1 MTYGVA
7 FQLIN
12 EAALDYLNNR
22 EIALGGYISH
32 ITLFQPKDPNKIP
45 MPVLLYVAT
54 SSNPQWLG
62 YATEEDIA
70 DQVYYYFLITK
81 IPWKHT
87 NSWIC
92 VISRNL
98 LQFNCDSDFEYD
110 YLYYIRSFNPAE
122 TRVTM

>member
-70 DQVYYYFLITK
+70 DQVLLYSHYK
-81 IPWKHT
+81 
-87 NSWIC
+87 NS
-92 VISRNL
+92 VKTHKFMNL
-98 LQFNCDSDFEYD
+98 FDFTEFLQFNCDFKYD
-110 YLYYIRSFNPAE
+110 HLYIRSFNHAE

>member
-81 IPWKHT
+81 IPSQIHEFVWFHG
-87 NSWIC
+87 IFA
-92 VISRNL
+92 V
-98 LQFNCDSDFEYD
+98 
-110 YLYYIRSFNPAE
+110 
-122 TRVTM
+122 